1 MLEVRAIRRTDHH
14 LSIKQVLAKVAAVEL
29 VAEFLQDLKF
39 HAMVHVGKQRL
50 ALLMAICTLFISP
63 FPKFATVCSIVG
75 KILDKQKTSSFFY
88 RTAKVIIM
96 IDACK

>member
-1 MLEVRAIRRTDHH
+1 MENLHKTKSVTA
-14 LSIKQVLAKVAAVEL
+14 
-29 VAEFLQDLKF
+29 
-39 HAMVHVGKQRL
+39 GKQRL

-63 FPKFATVCSIVG
+63 FPEFATVCSIVG